1 MEAELAYSRCLP
13 EVTAVVL
20 EDGMQRNSCQ
30 RRLYSGAVD
39 IGGGRNCNGAQT
51 LLPRVVKSAGLSAE
65 WGESRRGDYFSV
77 NSVDACVRRRWAGV
91 R

>member
-1 MEAELAYSRCLP
+1 
-13 EVTAVVL
+13 
-20 EDGMQRNSCQ
+20 MQRNSCQ
-30 RRLYSGAVD
+30 RRLNSGAVD
-39 IGGGRNCNGAQT
+39 IWGGRSCNAPRHGAQT

-77 NSVDACVRRRWAGV
+77 NSLDACVRRRWAGV